1 VTKGGEE
8 LGGGGR
14 EMYEP
19 LAGEQGHI
27 RTQEP

>member
-1 VTKGGEE
+1 MTKGAEE
-8 LGGGGR
+8 LVGGG

-19 LAGEQGHI
+19 LAGAQGHI